1 MKVYT
6 RGGDQGETSLFGGT
20 RVSKDDVRVESYGA
34 VDELNSI
41 LGVARAAL
49 RDAADLDEKLS
60 LLQSALFD
68 VGGELSA
75 PDPDQN
81 VPRVSDA
88 EVTELEQWID
98 KLDEELEPLRNFILP
113 GGTPAAA
120 ALHHAR
126 TVCRRAERRVI
137 SLAVH
142 EPVSDVVVRY
152 LNRLSDL
159 LFVLARVVNA
169 RAGVEEPQW
178 VGRER

>member
-20 RVSKDDVRVESYGA
+20 RVSKDDARVEAYGA
-34 VDELNSI
+34 VDELNSV
-41 LGVARAAL
+41 LGVARTAL
-49 RDAADLDEKLS
+49 EDAADLDEKLAV
-60 LLQSALFD
+60 LQSALFD

-81 VPRVSDA
+81 VPRVSDP

-98 KLDEELEPLRNFILP
+98 KLDEELAPLRNFILP
-113 GGTPAAA
+113 GGAPAAA

-137 SLAVH
+137 SLAAH
-142 EPVSDVVVRY
+142 ESVSDVVVRY

-169 RAGVEEPQW
+169 RAGVEESQW
-178 VGRER
+178 VGRDR